1 MKLSRRSWNNVIIFA
16 VIIFIAVIQL
26 PTLIKEKYG
35 TAPPQSTLSTLL
47 PEQAV
52 IDQLVLP
59 EQRYVRLGA
68 DWRIAGDEAVIHDDS
83 VIMHWATLAGTPV
96 DDATM
101 AKLKPQLTHPL
112 SVEIWLQAYDEPVRV
127 TVYQLPQF
135 WLLKN
140 WQSQWL
146 AVSVE
151 PTYLFPSQ

>member
-35 TAPPQSTLSTLL
+35 TAPSQSTLSALL

-52 IDQLVLP
+52 IEQLVLP
-59 EQRYVRLGA
+59 DQHYVRLGA
-68 DWRIAGDEAVIHDDS
+68 DWRITGDEAVIHDDS

-101 AKLKPQLTHPL
+101 AKLKPQLTHPV